1 MSSLETELMFILAVP
16 ALMGVMAI
24 PAGRRVTRPAAPPVM
39 AGVIRMDAPLQL
51 TSAVVATHSTKGV
64 VKAID
69 ANTLVITRSVR
80 RGKEMTFV
88 LDSSTR
94 REGSVTVGTM
104 VEVRYRT
111 EASRRVAAVVSAE
124 ETKRQ

>member
-1 MSSLETELMFILAVP
+1 MLMLTVP
-16 ALMGVMAI
+16 ALIGVLTVSS
-24 PAGRRVTRPAAPPVM
+24 GRFALSADDLFGRFRPV
-39 AGVIRMDAPLQL
+39 QL
-51 TSAVVATHSTKGV
+51 TSAVVSTHSTKGV

-69 ANTLVITRSVR
+69 AHTLVIVRSVR

-94 REGSVTVGTM
+94 REGRVTVGAM

-111 EASRRVAAVVSAE
+111 EASRRVAAVISAG
-124 ETKRQ
+124 ETTRQ

>member
-1 MSSLETELMFILAVP
+1 LETELMFILAVP
-16 ALMGVMAI
+16 ALMGVLAI
-24 PAGRRVTRPAAPPVM
+24 PAGRIVARPAVQPVM
-39 AGVIRMDAPLQL
+39 AGVVRTEAPLQL
-51 TSAVVATHSTKGV
+51 TGAVVATHSTKGV

-69 ANTLVITRSVR
+69 ADTLVITRSVR
-80 RGKEMTFV
+80 HGKEMTFV

-94 REGSVTVGTM
+94 REGSVVVGTM

-111 EASRRVAAVVSAE
+111 EASRRVAAVVSAQ